1 MIYSPWFSPHPPVKN
16 SGYSSA
22 FSCFVIR
29 DCFQQSLPC
38 DICICN
44 FHSMYYHITP
54 LVTGEVFRIYSESWQ
69 AHAVFVKEVMKTEIL
84 NTPLSSSAQIEC
96 IRTHIQ
102 SVVYVSLYVQLTF
115 SFTLQYK
122 TGASD
127 RLMAVLQLS
136 FQRGMQGFL
145 YSV

>member
-1 MIYSPWFSPHPPVKN
+1 
-16 SGYSSA
+16 
-22 FSCFVIR
+22 
-29 DCFQQSLPC
+29 
-38 DICICN
+38 
-44 FHSMYYHITP
+44 MYYHITP
-54 LVTGEVFRIYSESWQ
+54 LVTGEVLRIYSESWQ
-69 AHAVFVKEVMKTEIL
+69 AHAMFVKEVMKTEIL